1 MIITHPRVYMK
12 LLAILEEKVDN
23 DVPEHSQVKDIP
35 YLDATIDEGSV
46 LLSLMIYAPEIKIR
60 S

>member
-46 LLSLMIYAPEIKIR
+46 LLSLMIYALEI
-60 S
+60 